1 MSTVD
6 MSSVDKKGLLTC
18 QELTKIEMSSVDIF
32 SLDEKFLTC
41 FGRFF
46 LRVQFYTTRSLDM
59 IHYFWGKPESLLCL
73 KPTVTSVKC

>member
-6 MSSVDKKGLLTC
+6 MSSVDIKGLLTC

-41 FGRFF
+41 FGGFF
-46 LRVQFYTTRSLDM
+46 FEGTVLHNKKFGHDSL
-59 IHYFWGKPESLLCL
+59 FLG
-73 KPTVTSVKC
+73 